1 MTKLPS
7 SERKRTI
14 LTSTR
19 RFSSGWTVFSPA
31 NSPGATLTLVA
42 GISASQSSRERERMV
57 VQLQG
62 SKQEENLPKN
72 TKCQI
77 ASSKLDDYECIA
89 EQTVQRFSERAGS
102 RGRSNDFEVNE

>member
-1 MTKLPS
+1 
-7 SERKRTI
+7 
-14 LTSTR
+14 
-19 RFSSGWTVFSPA
+19 
-31 NSPGATLTLVA
+31 
-42 GISASQSSRERERMV
+42 MV

-62 SKQEENLPKN
+62 SKQEENLTKN
-72 TKCQI
+72 TKYQI